1 MPEYQQKAFLG
12 DRKMPISLLVS
23 GISLSPDDPADRA
36 IEEAKNRLRRVGLP
50 TQKATASIY
59 KRSVDA
65 RVRGGSRTVK
75 LVYSVMVTLPDVLS
89 LKERQRAQLEQASIR
104 IAENVGEPTVEYG
117 AEEMSGRPLIVGMGP
132 AGLFCALLLAEHGY
146 RPIIIDRG
154 DDVRRRVAVNE
165 HFMQTGELDTESNVQ
180 FGAGGAGT
188 FSDGKLITRIND
200 PHCQYVLRRFVDCGA
215 PQEIMTDARPHI
227 GTDLL
232 VGVVEQ
238 LLARITEL
246 GGEVR
251 YRTRLDGI
259 TSAGS
264 EKELIA
270 KTTEGDIPCGALVL
284 ALGHSAR
291 DTNRMLISLGLPV
304 TPKPFS
310 VGVRVEHLQK
320 DIDRALYGDYA
331 GHPAIGCGEYNLSD
345 TKGDRGVYTFCM
357 CPGGSVIAAASEE
370 GGVVVNGMSH
380 HARDGAN
387 AVAAVAVSVFAED
400 YGNTPEGGMAFQR
413 ALEEKA
419 FVMGGGDY
427 AAPMQLLGDFMAGTL
442 GREIGKIQPTYTRGR
457 VTPARLD
464 TLFPEPITAALKR
477 GFSSFGRK
485 LPGYDD
491 PSAILTGVESRTS
504 SPVRILRSQESLTTV
519 GFPLIYPIGEGAG
532 YAGGITSAAVDGI
545 RVALCIMAR
554 FSNKIPL

>member
-1 MPEYQQKAFLG
+1 MEDNNRSAMPN
-12 DRKMPISLLVS
+12 DRKKPIALLVS
-23 GISLSPDDPADRA
+23 GISLSPDDPPSYALD
-36 IEEAKNRLRRVGLP
+36 EAKEKLRRFGLP
-50 TQKATASIY
+50 MKQASALIY

-65 RVRGGSRTVK
+65 RVRGGVRTVK
-75 LVYSVMVTLPDVLS
+75 LVYSVMVTLSDVTV
-89 LKERQRAQLEQASIR
+89 LKERQRAQLEGASSR
-104 IAENVGEPTVEYG
+104 IAETLDSPTVEYG
-117 AEEMSGRPLIVGMGP
+117 TEVMNGRPVIVGMGP

-154 DDVRRRVAVNE
+154 DDVRRRVEVNE
-165 HFMQTGELDTESNVQ
+165 RFMQTGVLDTDSNVQ

-200 PHCQYVLRRFVDCGA
+200 PYCQYVLRRFVDCGA
-215 PQEIMTDARPHI
+215 PREIMTDARPHI

-232 VGVVEQ
+232 VGVVEG
-238 LLARITEL
+238 LLVRISAF
-246 GGEVR
+246 GGDVR
-251 YRTRLDGI
+251 YRTRLDRIRSADSESALTI
-259 TSAGS
+259 TTTAG
-264 EKELIA
+264 E
-270 KTTEGDIPCGALVL
+270 IPCGTLVL

-304 TPKPFS
+304 VPKPFS

-380 HARDGAN
+380 HARDGEN

-400 YGNTPEGGMAFQR
+400 DGNTPEGGMDFQR

-419 FVMGGGDY
+419 FRMGGGGY
-427 AAPMQLLGDFMAGTL
+427 AAPMQLLGDFMEGTL
-442 GREIGKIQPTYTRGR
+442 KSSPSRIQPTYTRGC

-464 TLFPEPITAALKR
+464 QLFPSSIVSSLRR

-485 LPGYDD
+485 LPGYDVAD
-491 PSAILTGVESRTS
+491 AVLTGVESRTS
-504 SPVRILRSQESLTTV
+504 SPVRILRSQETLTAT

-545 RVALCIMAR
+545 RAALAIMKKFR
-554 FSNKIPL
+554 PTEE